1 MHVCIYI
8 KYVCVCMCVHVSVC
22 VQFFQDVA
30 VMHCFYHAHL
40 WTSPSMICQ
49 MNSWENG
56 YSLHFHLWASA
67 WGSIHFTLSRLFLRT
82 AEMSETWRSWEN
94 LQMWNPQYFHIS
106 KQELSLKWDLRVHLG
121 ENTKISS
128 RWGASIFLTLYR
140 IEVTSYLN
148 ELVNPV

>member
-1 MHVCIYI
+1 MYTHKIRMCV
-8 KYVCVCMCVHVSVC
+8 YVCSCVSVC
-22 VQFFQDVA
+22 TVFPGCGCHVLFLS
-30 VMHCFYHAHL
+30 CTPLNF
-40 WTSPSMICQ
+40 SMICQ
-49 MNSWENG
+49 MNGWENG

-67 WGSIHFTLSRLFLRT
+67 WGSIHFTLSQLFLRT

-106 KQELSLKWDLRVHLG
+106 KQELSLKWDLHVHLG